1 MAYYTLKLNSLSIS
15 RFVVDAEPSLN
26 THAHICAFP
35 LIYAGA
41 VRDGSLPITHGPSAE
56 IINSII
62 SVPSVLKKE
71 SCPERA

>member
-1 MAYYTLKLNSLSIS
+1 MASYTLKPNSLSIS
-15 RFVVDAEPSLN
+15 RFVVDAEPPLN
-26 THAHICAFP
+26 THARICAFP

-56 IINSII
+56 IINAII

-71 SCPERA
+71 SFPERV